1 LTYRQYD
8 VDHPM
13 SCQRAIAAFGL
24 TLATLAFPAFS
35 GEVDLPK
42 PGQKWI
48 EVRTDHFLFFSNAG
62 KGATRRV
69 AVDLEELRAVLAE
82 LTDYELQSPIP
93 TLIYVFRHDRS
104 FEPY

>member
-1 LTYRQYD
+1 MR
-8 VDHPM
+8 PG
-13 SCQRAIAAFGL
+13 RA
-24 TLATLAFPAFS
+24 LAHLVLAVTALPSPAVPN
-35 GEVDLPK
+35 EVVLPK

-48 EVRTDHFLFFSNAG
+48 EVRTENFRFISNAG

-93 TLIYVFRHDRS
+93 WLARTQTTSRS
-104 FEPY
+104 TRIPGTPRA

>member
-1 LTYRQYD
+1 MVIFASL
-8 VDHPM
+8 
-13 SCQRAIAAFGL
+13 
-24 TLATLAFPAFS
+24 AFS

-48 EVRTDHFLFFSNAG
+48 EVRTDHFRFFSNAG

-69 AVDLEELRAVLAE
+69 AVDLEELRAVLAD

-93 TLIYVFRHDRS
+93 TRIYVFRHDRS
-104 FEPY
+104 F